1 MECVGVKNK
10 YGNHNLVKINRNFQ
24 IFQSRVMGSEFFELI
39 QISDLHRIV
48 FDLDQFLKHHNVV
61 FIDSNY
67 AYSVSDLH
75 LP

>member
-1 MECVGVKNK
+1 MSRHWRQND
-10 YGNHNLVKINRNFQ
+10 NHNLVKINRDFQ
-24 IFQSRVMGSEFFELI
+24 IFQPNVMGPEFLELR

-48 FDLDQFLKHHNVV
+48 FDLDQFLKRHNVV
-61 FIDSNY
+61 FTDSNY